1 MSDPTVTPITGYT
14 ENMSL
19 RLMGKKKVYDSYE
32 AYGYLEAGFD
42 YQEFKLSRADDRV
55 PPYFVPLSKGEEE
68 ERFEEL
74 VEKNILVD
82 LHEHP
87 VLWPEDMGEAMELQH
102 MGRDFTAYEALSRSR
117 LDCVFDNL
125 MDGTAYITS
134 YSGWKWNDVIHDIGI
149 RLCDIHH
156 QAMVTHCKTV
166 EDIYHAAES
175 GKVAMVLVL
184 ESATPIENELD
195 RIDVLH
201 GIGVRSMGICYSE
214 SNMLGG
220 GMGETLLDSGI
231 SDFGY
236 DAIKRMNK
244 VGMLIDVG
252 HTNDRTAIETIEA
265 SGRPVYNSHSGPA
278 AIAQGH
284 TNGDEVLHAFAEN
297 DGLMAVGGA
306 GRGLRTEKNP
316 VGSIESYMECVE
328 YCVELMG
335 IDHVGCG
342 PDTLYGDHQGLYKYW
357 FARRLGKHTRPGR
370 AREDPYPMP
379 QGVEDP
385 GYVRGLENPNEFVN
399 IARWMIKHGYSDGE
413 IAKIVGGNAIEMLKK
428 VW

>member
-1 MSDPTVTPITGYT
+1 
-14 ENMSL
+14 
-19 RLMGKKKVYDSYE
+19 MGKKKVYDGYE

-55 PPYFVPLSKGEEE
+55 APYFVPLSKGEEE
-68 ERFEEL
+68 RFEEF
-74 VEKNILVD
+74 VEKNVLVD

-134 YSGWKWNDVIHDIGI
+134 YSGWKWNDVIHDIGV
-149 RLCDIHH
+149 RLSDIHH
-156 QAMVTHCKTV
+156 QSMVTHCKTV
-166 EDIYHAAES
+166 GDIYDAAES
-175 GKVAMVLVL
+175 GKVAMVLAL

-195 RIDVLH
+195 RIDVVH
-201 GIGVRSMGICYSE
+201 GLGVRSMGICYSE

-265 SGRPVYNSHSGPA
+265 SGKPVYNSHSGPA

-284 TNGDEVLHAFAEN
+284 TNGDEVLRAFAEN

-328 YCVELMG
+328 YCIDLMG

-370 AREDPYPMP
+370 AREDPYPIP

>member
-1 MSDPTVTPITGYT
+1 MGKAKKYDNYKAYSYLEPGLDYKEYKLTRATDRVTPY
-14 ENMSL
+14 
-19 RLMGKKKVYDSYE
+19 V
-32 AYGYLEAGFD
+32 
-42 YQEFKLSRADDRV
+42 
-55 PPYFVPLSKGEEE
+55 VPLSKNEEDH
-68 ERFEEL
+68 FEGFI
-74 VEKNILVD
+74 EKNTIVD

-87 VLWPEDMGEAMELQH
+87 ILWPEDMGEAMDLNH
-102 MGRDFTAYEALSRSR
+102 MGRDFTAYEALSRAR
-117 LDCVFDNL
+117 IDCVFDNL
-125 MDGTAYITS
+125 MDGTTYITS

-156 QAMVTHCKTV
+156 QTTVTHCKSV
-166 EDIYHAAES
+166 EDIKYAVEN
-175 GKVAMVLVL
+175 GKVAMVLAL

-201 GIGVRSMGICYSE
+201 GIGVRSLGICYSE

-220 GMGETLLDSGI
+220 GMGETNQDSGLT
-231 SDFGY
+231 DFGY
-236 DAIKRMNK
+236 DAVKRMNK

-265 SGRPVYNSHSGPA
+265 SDKPLYNSHSGPA

-297 DGLMAVGGA
+297 DGLLAVGGA
-306 GRGLRTEKNP
+306 GRGLRTMKNP

-328 YCVELMG
+328 YCIELMG

-342 PDTLYGDHQGLYKYW
+342 PDTLYGDHQGLYEHW
-357 FARRLGKHTRPGR
+357 FARRLGKQVRSGR
-370 AREDPYPMP
+370 HREEEYPIP
-379 QGVEDP
+379 QGVQDP
-385 GYVRGLENPNEFVN
+385 GYVEGLENPNDFVN
-399 IARWMIKHGYSDGE
+399 IARWMIKHGYTDE
-413 IAKIVGGNAIEMLKK
+413 ETAKIMGKNAIRLLMD

>member
-1 MSDPTVTPITGYT
+1 
-14 ENMSL
+14 
-19 RLMGKKKVYDSYE
+19 MGKKKVYDGYE

-55 PPYFVPLSKGEEE
+55 TPYFVPLSKGEEE
-68 ERFEEL
+68 RFEGF
-74 VEKNILVD
+74 VEKNVLVD

-102 MGRDFTAYEALSRSR
+102 MGRDFTAYEALSRSQ

-149 RLCDIHH
+149 RLSDIHH
-156 QAMVTHCKTV
+156 QSMVTHCKTV
-166 EDIYHAAES
+166 GDIYDAAEN
-175 GKVAMVLVL
+175 GKVALVLAL

-201 GIGVRSMGICYSE
+201 GLGVRSMGICYSE

-220 GMGETLLDSGI
+220 GMGETLRDSGI

-244 VGMLIDVG
+244 AGMLIDVG

-265 SGRPVYNSHSGPA
+265 SGKPVYNSHSGPA

-284 TNGDEVLHAFAEN
+284 TNGDDVLHAFAEN
-297 DGLMAVGGA
+297 DGLIGVGGA
-306 GRGLRTEKNP
+306 GRGLRTKKNP
-316 VGSIESYMECVE
+316 LGSIESYMECVE
-328 YCVELMG
+328 YCIDLMG

-370 AREDPYPMP
+370 AREEPYPIP

-399 IARWMIKHGYSDGE
+399 IARWMIKNGYSDRE
-413 IAKIVGGNAIEMLKK
+413 TAKIMGGNAIEMLKK